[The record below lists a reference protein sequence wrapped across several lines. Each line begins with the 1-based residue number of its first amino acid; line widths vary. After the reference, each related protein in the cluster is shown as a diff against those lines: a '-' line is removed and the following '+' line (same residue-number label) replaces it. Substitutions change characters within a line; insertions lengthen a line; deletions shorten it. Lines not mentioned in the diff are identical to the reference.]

1 MGKPKKER
9 RGRKRFVRQKS
20 KKIEKIL
27 QNPLTNER
35 KNGIIFYINIGLS
48 LCPLAREST
57 REEMKRTFQTV
68 QAKNLAEI

>member
-1 MGKPKKER
+1 MEKTEEETQ
-9 RGRKRFVRQKS
+9 GREGCVRQKS

-27 QNPLTNER
+27 QNLLTNER

-57 REEMKRTFQTV
+57 WEEMKRTFQTV
-68 QAKNLAEI
+68 QVKSLAEI

>member
-1 MGKPKKER
+1 MEKAKEETQ
-9 RGRKRFVRQKS
+9 GREGCVRQKS

-27 QNPLTNER
+27 QNLLTNGR

-68 QAKNLAEI
+68 QVKSLAEI